1 MKFSIWI
8 NTTFLV
14 YNLIGLVFFGFY
26 PVVFALALGFHAG
39 LLLAAVTS
47 WYLDRELNRE
57 IMEEINTLHRNY
69 DNQMSFSWDEAQT
82 HFHKNPTNK
91 QEVTRN
97 D

>member
-8 NTTFLV
+8 NLTFLV
-14 YNLIGLVFFGFY
+14 YNLIALVSFGFY

-47 WYLDRELNRE
+47 WYLDRKMNRE

-69 DNQMSFSWDEAQT
+69 DNQMNLFDDTFSQ
-82 HFHKNPTNK
+82 NPTNK